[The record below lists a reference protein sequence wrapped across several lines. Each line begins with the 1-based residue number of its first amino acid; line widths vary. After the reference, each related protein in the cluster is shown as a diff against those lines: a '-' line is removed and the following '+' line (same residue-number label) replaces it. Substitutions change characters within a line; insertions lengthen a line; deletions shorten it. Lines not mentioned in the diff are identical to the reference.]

1 MDGEPLLFLNNNFRP
16 QRDAALALNDAGF
29 VMGVTVTDLCRTF
42 QHRLFRLDDHLRRFR
57 QSCTLADVPQ
67 PKDDREL
74 TDIAHR
80 LVSHNSALLSP
91 GQDLALVMFA
101 TPGPIGY
108 YLGAAGGPG
117 DGPATFGMHTFP
129 LPFGRYVPLFREGAR
144 LMTPEVRHIPFRC
157 VDPRLKQRS
166 RLHWWLAER
175 EVRAS
180 APGTS
185 ALLLDENDCVT
196 ETAAANFLIVRQGVI
211 FSPPRSAILGG
222 ISLQVTEEICR
233 SLGIPFREQALPLA
247 ECLAAEEAFLT
258 TTPYCL
264 AGISQLNGVA
274 LHWPGPL
281 YLRLLAAWS
290 AHVGLDIERQILNAR
305 DT

>member
-1 MDGEPLLFLNNNFRP
+1 MDREPLLFLNNNFRP
-16 QRDAALALNDAGF
+16 QRDAALAINDAGF

-57 QSCTLADVPQ
+57 QSCTLACVPQ

-74 TDIAHR
+74 TDIAHQ

-91 GQDLALVMFA
+91 GQELALVMFA

-117 DGPATFGMHTFP
+117 DGMATFGMHTFP

-144 LMTPEVRHIPFRC
+144 LTTPQVRHVPACC
-157 VDPRLKQRS
+157 VDPRIKQRS
-166 RLHWWLAER
+166 RLTWWLAER
-175 EVRAS
+175 EAQAR

-185 ALLLDENDCVT
+185 ALVLDENDCVT
-196 ETAAANFLIVRQGVI
+196 ETAAANFLIVREGVVL
-211 FSPPRSAILGG
+211 SPPRSSILGG
-222 ISLQVTEEICR
+222 ISLLVTEEICR
-233 SLGIPFREQALPLA
+233 TLGIPFREQPLSLA

-258 TTPYCL
+258 NTPYCL
-264 AGISQLNGVA
+264 AGVSQLNGAA

-281 YLRLLAAWS
+281 YRRLLTAWN
-290 AHVGLDIERQILNAR
+290 ARVGLDIERQILSA
-305 DT
+305 